1 MVKKLLIPTIISCGL
16 FLLLR
21 PIFTH
26 LTANLH
32 PIVLLVV
39 FVFIF
44 VATTTIYLFMMN
56 LSITI
61 SLSLFYGCFFLY
73 TLALLILLFIRPN
86 DTGMNSV
93 NLLPFDT
100 IHLYFSGNVHWVI
113 SFYNLAANI
122 GLFIP
127 FGILFRTKTSNKL
140 FLLAVPFL
148 LVSAIELS
156 QYLTRRGSLD
166 IDDLIL
172 NVLGFYLGYALYPWF
187 QRVIILR

>member
-1 MVKKLLIPTIISCGL
+1 MVKKLLVPSIISCCL

-21 PIFTH
+21 PIFAH

-39 FVFIF
+39 FVCIF
-44 VATTTIYLFMMN
+44 VATTAIYLFVWK

-61 SLSLFYGCFFLY
+61 PRSLFYGCFFLY
-73 TLALLILLFIRPN
+73 TVALLILLFIRPN

-100 IHLYFSGNVHWVI
+100 IHFYFSGNVHWVI
-113 SFYNLAANI
+113 AFYNLAANI

-127 FGILFRTKTSNKL
+127 FGFLFRTTTSNKL
-140 FLLAVPFL
+140 FLLSVPFL

-166 IDDLIL
+166 MDDLIL
-172 NVLGFYLGYALYPWF
+172 NVLGFYIGYALYPRF
-187 QRVIILR
+187 QRVLILR